1 MDYITESLEIL
12 AQGVPKPQLKESNT
26 STSSNKDWKPKQ
38 AQNLPCYKNIP
49 KQGNRFNNHEW

>member
-26 STSSNKDWKPKQ
+26 SNNKYWEPKQ
-38 AQNLPCYKNIP
+38 AQ
-49 KQGNRFNNHEW
+49 